1 MLTTVLVL
9 LGLVGILNGL
19 WFWVYN
25 LVNWDGEKGCKPED
39 CDTCPF
45 PRCKD
50 RPTKDK

>member
-25 LVNWDGEKGCKPED
+25 LVNWDGEKRCKPED